1 MQVTDGHL
9 LSCINKG
16 GVTCTVRA
24 RARAR
29 NSKHSHS
36 RSASARVA
44 GTYSRA
50 RVVLAHADSQ
60 FFSRASR
67 ECLASDT
74 RVPFNLLV
82 DGTVYK
88 LEWP

>member
-1 MQVTDGHL
+1 MYST
-9 LSCINKG
+9 
-16 GVTCTVRA
+16 RA

-29 NSKHSHS
+29 NSKHSRS

-44 GTYSRA
+44 GAYSRA

-60 FFSRASR
+60 LFSRASR

-82 DGTVYK
+82 DGTVHLSVCQYVS
-88 LEWP
+88 LG